1 MKLALA
7 QLNPVIG
14 DLHGNSE
21 KIYEACKDLKNKDVD
36 LVITPELSLI
46 GYPPKDLLF
55 NPLLY
60 KEEKNILNKL
70 SKRLSNLNQNL
81 SVLIG
86 IAEPTPDIDTP
97 KLYNSVVILENGT
110 WRIVARKQLLP
121 TYDVFDEKRYFR
133 SAENSSILNINY
145 QEKLYKI
152 GITICEDIWVDQNL
166 QHEKILGKDPI
177 RALEKEKLDLLI
189 NLSASPFIES
199 KSLLRKRIAA
209 KAAIRLSCPVIYVNQ
224 VGGNDELIFDGSSFA
239 LNKQGNLHQELPAFE
254 ESVGICDISS
264 LKQQPLISS
273 KYPTSQEVLFRA
285 LVLGVKDYAR
295 KCNFNSA
302 IIGLSGGIDSALV
315 ATIAVAALGISKVH
329 AILMPSPWSSTGSVK
344 DATTLANRLG
354 IHHQKI
360 PISDIMSSFN
370 NVLSNSTWGIPT
382 GITAENLQ
390 SRIRG
395 TILMALAN
403 QQKHLLLSTGNKSE
417 LAVGYCTLYGDMNGG
432 LSVIGDLY
440 KTSVFDLCNWI
451 DSELSST
458 CRNDFFLPKK
468 GEIISSEIRNKP
480 PSAELRPEQL
490 DSDSLPD
497 YLILDPILKGLIEQ
511 HLPSEVL
518 IEKGFD
524 KEIVYQ
530 VANLLKNSEFKRYQ
544 APPLLKVSNQAF
556 GSGWKKPIASR

>member
-1 MKLALA
+1 MKLVLS

-14 DLHGNSE
+14 DLNGNAE
-21 KIYEACKDLKNKDVD
+21 KIFDVCEEIKGKNVD

-46 GYPPKDLLF
+46 GYPPKDLLL
-55 NPLLY
+55 NPRLF
-60 KEEKNILNKL
+60 EEQQKVLNKL
-70 SKRLSNLNQNL
+70 SKRLSNLSQKF

-86 IAEPTPDIDTP
+86 IAEATADVEIP
-97 KLYNSVVILENGT
+97 KLYNSVVILEKGS

-133 SAENSSILNINY
+133 SAENSSVLNFKGK
-145 QEKLYKI
+145 EKLWKI
-152 GITICEDIWVDQNL
+152 GITICEDIWVEQNL
-166 QHEKILGKDPI
+166 QNEKILGKDPI
-177 RALEKEKLDLLI
+177 KFLEKEKLDLLI
-189 NLSASPFIES
+189 NLSASPFIEY
-199 KSLLRKRIAA
+199 KKLIRQRIAA
-209 KAAIRLSCPVIYVNQ
+209 KAAIRLSCPVVYVNQ

-239 LNKQGNLHQELPAFE
+239 LNKKGDLKQELPAFK
-254 ESVGICDISS
+254 ESVGICNISS
-264 LKQQPLISS
+264 LNQQLSISR
-273 KYPTSQEVLFRA
+273 KHTTSQEILFRA

-295 KCNFNSA
+295 KCKFNSA

-329 AILMPSPWSSTGSVK
+329 AILMPSPWSSAGSIR
-344 DATTLANRLG
+344 DATTLANKLG
-354 IHHQKI
+354 IHHQEI
-360 PISDIMSSFN
+360 PISDVMNSFN
-370 NVLSNSTWGIPT
+370 DVLSNSAWGTPT

-403 QQKHLLLSTGNKSE
+403 QKKHLLLSTGNKSE

-440 KTSVFDLCNWI
+440 KTSVFDLCAWI
-451 DSELSST
+451 DSKSSSS
-458 CRNDFFLPKK
+458 CRNDFFLPET
-468 GEIISSEIRNKP
+468 GEIIGSEIRNKP

-497 YLILDPILKGLIEQ
+497 YFILDPILKGLIEH
-511 HLPSEVL
+511 HLPTEVL

-524 KEIVYQ
+524 QTIVNK
-530 VANLLKNSEFKRYQ
+530 VANLLKNAEFKRYQ
-544 APPLLKVSNQAF
+544 APPLLKISNQAF

>member
-7 QLNPVIG
+7 QLNPIIG
-14 DLHGNSE
+14 DLYGNAE
-21 KIYEACKDLKNKDVD
+21 KIFKVCKDIKDKNVD

-55 NPLLY
+55 NPRIFE
-60 KEEKNILNKL
+60 EEKDILNKL
-70 SKRLSNLNQNL
+70 STRLSNLRQNL

-86 IAEPTPDIDTP
+86 IAEPTPDIKIP
-97 KLYNSVVILENGT
+97 KLYNSVVIVENGG
-110 WRIVARKQLLP
+110 WRIIARKQLLP

-133 SAENSSILNINY
+133 SAKNSSILNFDHH
-145 QEKLYKI
+145 EKLWKI
-152 GITICEDIWVDQNL
+152 GITICEDIWVEQNL
-166 QHEKILGKDPI
+166 QNEKILGIDPVGS
-177 RALEKEKLDLLI
+177 LEKENLDLLI

-199 KSLLRKRIAA
+199 KSILRQRIAA

-239 LNKQGNLHQELPAFE
+239 LNKKGKLQKELPAFQ
-254 ESVGICDISS
+254 ESIGLCDISS
-264 LKQQPLISS
+264 LKQQLSISS
-273 KYPTSQEVLFRA
+273 TYPNSQEVLFRA
-285 LVLGVKDYAR
+285 LILGVKDYAR

-302 IIGLSGGIDSALV
+302 VIGLSGGIDSALV
-315 ATIAVAALGISKVH
+315 AVIAVAALGISKVH
-329 AILMPSPWSSTGSVK
+329 AVLMPSPWSSAASVK
-344 DATTLANRLG
+344 DATTLADRLG

-360 PISDIMSSFN
+360 PISGVMNSFN
-370 NVLSNSTWGIPT
+370 DVLSDSTWGIPT

-403 QQKHLLLSTGNKSE
+403 QKKHLLLSTGNKSE

-440 KTSVFDLCNWI
+440 KTSVFDLCKWI
-451 DSELSST
+451 DSESSLNF
-458 CRNDFFLPKK
+458 RNDFFLPET
-468 GEIISSEIRNKP
+468 GEIIGSEIRNKP
-480 PSAELRPEQL
+480 PSAELRPDQL

-497 YLILDPILKGLIEQ
+497 YFILDPILQGLIEK
-511 HLPSEVL
+511 HLPIEVL

-524 KEIVYQ
+524 KTIVQ
-530 VANLLKNSEFKRYQ
+530 KVANLLKNAEFKRYQ
-544 APPLLKVSNQAF
+544 APPLLKISNQAF
-556 GSGWKKPIASR
+556 GSGWKKPIASG

>member
-1 MKLALA
+1 MKLVLA

-14 DLHGNSE
+14 DLDGNAE
-21 KIYEACKDLKNKDVD
+21 KILEVCKNIKNKDVE

-55 NPLLY
+55 NQLLF
-60 KEEKNILNKL
+60 EEEANVLNKL
-70 SKRLSNLNQNL
+70 SKNLHSLNPRL

-86 IAEPTPDIDTP
+86 IAEPTRDINIP
-97 KLYNSVVILENGT
+97 KLYNSVVILEQGA

-121 TYDVFDEKRYFR
+121 SYDVFDEKRYFR
-133 SAENSSILNINY
+133 PAESSSILNLNY
-145 QEKLYKI
+145 QENVYKI
-152 GITICEDIWVDQNL
+152 GITICEDIWVEQSLQN
-166 QHEKILGKDPI
+166 EKILGKDPI
-177 RALEKEKLDLLI
+177 KSLEKEKLDLLI
-189 NLSASPFIES
+189 NLSASPFIQS
-199 KSLLRKRIAA
+199 KSLLRQKIAA

-224 VGGNDELIFDGSSFA
+224 VGGNDELIFDGSSFT
-239 LNKQGNLHQELPAFE
+239 LDREGNLQQELPAFQ
-254 ESVGICDISS
+254 ESVALCDITS
-264 LKQQPLISS
+264 LKQQASIQST
-273 KYPTSQEVLFRA
+273 YPTSQEVLFRA
-285 LVLGVKDYAR
+285 LVLGVKDYAK

-329 AILMPSPWSSTGSVK
+329 AILMPSPWSSLGSIK
-344 DATTLANRLG
+344 DATALANRLG
-354 IHHQKI
+354 IDHQKI
-360 PISDIMSSFN
+360 PISDVMNSFN
-370 NVLSNSTWGIPT
+370 DVLSTSTWGMPT

-403 QQKHLLLSTGNKSE
+403 QKKHLLLSTGNKSE

-440 KTSVFDLCNWI
+440 KTSVFELCNWI
-451 DSELSST
+451 DKESSSS
-458 CRNDFFLPKK
+458 CRKDFFLPEK
-468 GEIISSEIRNKP
+468 GEIISSDIRNKP

-497 YLILDPILKGLIEQ
+497 YSILDPILKGLIE
-511 HLPSEVL
+511 HHFPIEVL
-518 IEKGFD
+518 VEKGFN
-524 KEIVYQ
+524 KNIVNK
-530 VANLLKNSEFKRYQ
+530 VANLLKKAEFKRYQ
-544 APPLLKVSNQAF
+544 APPLLKISNQAF